1 MIKLQSAS
9 LSIENIRKDFPILDR
24 RVRDNKP
31 LVYLDNASTTQK
43 PKQVIDTIT
52 NYYNNYN
59 ANIHRSV
66 YSIAEEATEAYE
78 KTRDKVA
85 KFINAPKREEI
96 IFVRGTTEGI
106 NLVAYAWGRKNIK
119 EGDIIVT
126 TEYEHHSNIVPWQLL
141 VKEKGAKLEYIGVD
155 DDGELILDQLDKYL
169 ATGKVKL
176 VTFSLMS
183 NVLGTISDYEKII
196 SKCKQAGVKILVD
209 AAQAVPHMRVDL
221 EKLGCDFFAFSG
233 HKMLG
238 PTGVG
243 VLWVRKEVLETMDP
257 FHGGGDMI
265 REVHKYETTWN
276 DLPYKFEAG
285 TPNIADVIGFGA
297 ALDYLSNLGME
308 NVRNHEIELTKY
320 ALEKMLQ
327 IKGIVIYGTKD
338 ISKRGGVISFNFHDV
353 HPHDVATIVDREGIA
368 IRSGHHCAQVLMER
382 LDVAATNRASFYI
395 YNTKDDV
402 DKLIQSLAKVSELF
416 KL

>member
-1 MIKLQSAS
+1 
-9 LSIENIRKDFPILDR
+9 
-24 RVRDNKP
+24 VRDNKP

-43 PKQVIDTIT
+43 PNQVIDTIT
-52 NYYNNYN
+52 DYYKNHN
-59 ANIHRSV
+59 ANIHRAV
-66 YSIAEEATEAYE
+66 YALAEEATAAYE
-78 KTRDKVA
+78 STRDKVA
-85 KFINAPKREEI
+85 KFLNIANREEI
-96 IFVRGTTEGI
+96 IFVRGTTEAI
-106 NLVAYAWGRKNIK
+106 NLVAYSWGRDNVK

-141 VKEKGAKLEYIGVD
+141 TQEKKAKLEYIGIN
-155 DDGELILDQLDKYL
+155 DDGELILDQLDTYL

-183 NVLGTISDYEKII
+183 NVLGTITDAKTVI
-196 SKCKQAGVKILVD
+196 SKCRKAGVLILID
-209 AAQAVPHMRVDL
+209 GAQAVPHLKVDIPSL
-221 EKLGCDFFAFSG
+221 DCDFFAFSA

-238 PTGVG
+238 PTGIG
-243 VLWVRKEVLETMDP
+243 VLWVRKSVLETMSP

-285 TPNIADVIGFGA
+285 TPNIADVVGFGA
-297 ALDYLSNLGME
+297 AIDYLEKIGMQTI
-308 NVRNHEIELTKY
+308 RDHEVDLTKY
-320 ALEKMLQ
+320 ALEKMSSV
-327 IKGIVIYGTKD
+327 KGITIYGTKD

-353 HPHDVATIVDREGIA
+353 HPHDVAHIIDREGVA

-382 LDVAATNRASFYI
+382 MNVAATNRASFYI
-395 YNTKDDV
+395 YNTKEDV
-402 DKLIQSLAKVSELF
+402 DQLVKSLEKVSELF

>member
-1 MIKLQSAS
+1 MQSTE
-9 LSIENIRKDFPILDR
+9 LSIENIRKDFPILKR
-24 RVRDNKP
+24 KVRDNKP

-43 PKQVIDTIT
+43 PKQVIDALT

-78 KTRDKVA
+78 KVRDKVA
-85 KFINAPKREEI
+85 KFLNISKREEI

-106 NLVAYAWGRKNIK
+106 NLVAYAWGRKHIK

-141 VKEKGAKLEYIGVD
+141 VKEKGAKLEYIEIND
-155 DDGELILDQLDKYL
+155 NGELILDQLDKYL

-176 VTFSLMS
+176 VVFSLMS
-183 NVLGTISDYEKII
+183 NVLGTISDAEKII
-196 SKCKQAGVKILVD
+196 SKCHEAGVKTLVD
-209 AAQAVPHMRVDL
+209 AAQAVPHMSVDVA
-221 EKLGCDFFAFSG
+221 KLGCDFFAFSA

-238 PTGVG
+238 PTGIG
-243 VLWVRKEVLETMDP
+243 VLWVRKSVLETMDP

-285 TPNIADVIGFGA
+285 TPNIADVIGFGSA
-297 ALDYLSNLGME
+297 IDYLSQLGME
-308 NVRNHEIELTKY
+308 TVRKHEMELTQY
-320 ALEKMLQ
+320 ALDKMSQ
-327 IKGIVIYGTKD
+327 IKGIVIYGPKD
-338 ISKRGGVISFNFHDV
+338 VSKRGGVISFNFHDV
-353 HPHDVATIVDREGIA
+353 HPHDVATIIDREGIA
-368 IRSGHHCAQVLMER
+368 IRSGHHCAQVLMEK

-395 YNTKDDV
+395 YNTKQDV
-402 DKLIQSLAKVSELF
+402 DKLIQSLEKVSELF

>member
-1 MIKLQSAS
+1 MQSTE
-9 LSIENIRKDFPILDR
+9 LSIENIRKDFPILKR
-24 RVRDNKP
+24 KVRDNKP

-43 PKQVIDTIT
+43 PKQVIDALT

-78 KTRDKVA
+78 KVRDKVA
-85 KFINAPKREEI
+85 KFLNISKREEI

-106 NLVAYAWGRKNIK
+106 NLVAYAWGRKYIK

-141 VKEKGAKLEYIGVD
+141 VKEKGAKLEYIEIND
-155 DDGELILDQLDKYL
+155 NGELILDQLDKYL

-176 VTFSLMS
+176 VVFSLMS
-183 NVLGTISDYEKII
+183 NVLGTISDAEKII
-196 SKCKQAGVKILVD
+196 SKCHEAGVKTLVD
-209 AAQAVPHMRVDL
+209 AAQAVPHMSVDVT
-221 EKLGCDFFAFSG
+221 KLGCDFFAFSA

-238 PTGVG
+238 PTGIG
-243 VLWVRKEVLETMDP
+243 VLWVRKSVLETMDP

-285 TPNIADVIGFGA
+285 TPNIADVIGFGSA
-297 ALDYLSNLGME
+297 IDYLSQLGME
-308 NVRNHEIELTKY
+308 TVRKHEMELTQY
-320 ALEKMLQ
+320 ALDKMSQ
-327 IKGIVIYGTKD
+327 IKGIVIYGPKD
-338 ISKRGGVISFNFHDV
+338 VSKRGGVISFNFHDV

-368 IRSGHHCAQVLMER
+368 IRSGHHCAQVLMEK
-382 LDVAATNRASFYI
+382 LNVAATNRASFYI
-395 YNTKDDV
+395 YNTKQDV
-402 DKLIQSLAKVSELF
+402 DKLIQSLGKVSELF

>member
-1 MIKLQSAS
+1 MQSAQYS
-9 LSIENIRKDFPILDR
+9 TEEIRKDFPILER

-43 PKQVIDTIT
+43 PNQVIDAI
-52 NYYNNYN
+52 NDYYKNYN
-59 ANIHRSV
+59 ANIHRAV
-66 YSIAEEATEAYE
+66 YALAEEATNAYE
-78 KTRDKVA
+78 ETREKVA
-85 KFINAPKREEI
+85 KFLNIKNHEEI

-106 NLVAYAWGRKNIK
+106 NLVAYAWGRSHIN

-141 VKEKGAKLEYIGVD
+141 VKERGAKLAYID
-155 DDGELILDQLDKYL
+155 IDENGELKLDQLDEHL

-183 NVLGTISDYEKII
+183 NVLGTISDAQTII
-196 SKCKQAGVKILVD
+196 SKCKEAGVLTLID
-209 AAQAVPHMRVDL
+209 GAQAVPHMHVDI

-243 VLWVRKEVLETMDP
+243 VLWVRKSVLETMNP

-265 REVHKYETTWN
+265 REVHKFETTWN

-297 ALDYLSNLGME
+297 AIDYLSKLGMDKIRE
-308 NVRNHEIELTKY
+308 HEVELTKY
-320 ALEKMLQ
+320 ALEK
-327 IKGIVIYGTKD
+327 ISAVKGITVYGTKD
-338 ISKRGGVISFNFHDV
+338 ISKRGGVISFNFADV
-353 HPHDVATIVDREGIA
+353 HPHDVAQIIDEEGIA
-368 IRSGHHCAQVLMER
+368 VRSGHHCAQVLMEK

-395 YNTKDDV
+395 YNTKEDIDV
-402 DKLIQSLAKVSELF
+402 LVKSLEKVARLF
-416 KL
+416 KLE

>member
-1 MIKLQSAS
+1 MQSTE
-9 LSIENIRKDFPILDR
+9 LSIENIRKDFPILKR
-24 RVRDNKP
+24 KVRDNKP

-43 PKQVIDTIT
+43 PKQVIDALT

-78 KTRDKVA
+78 KVRDKVA
-85 KFINAPKREEI
+85 KFLNISKREEI

-106 NLVAYAWGRKNIK
+106 NLVAYAWGRKHIK
-119 EGDIIVT
+119 EGDVIVT

-141 VKEKGAKLEYIGVD
+141 VKEKGAKLEYIEIND
-155 DDGELILDQLDKYL
+155 NGELILDQLDKYL

-176 VTFSLMS
+176 VVFSLMS
-183 NVLGTISDYEKII
+183 NVLGTISDAEKII
-196 SKCKQAGVKILVD
+196 SKCHEAGVKTLVD
-209 AAQAVPHMRVDL
+209 AAQAVPHMNVDVA
-221 EKLGCDFFAFSG
+221 KLGCDFFAFSA

-238 PTGVG
+238 PTGIG
-243 VLWVRKEVLETMDP
+243 VLWVRKSVLETMDP

-285 TPNIADVIGFGA
+285 TPNIADVIGFGSA
-297 ALDYLSNLGME
+297 IDYLSQLGME
-308 NVRNHEIELTKY
+308 TVRKHEMELTQY
-320 ALEKMLQ
+320 ALDKMSQ
-327 IKGIVIYGTKD
+327 IKGIVIYGPKD
-338 ISKRGGVISFNFHDV
+338 VSKRGGVISFNFHDV
-353 HPHDVATIVDREGIA
+353 HPHDVATIIDREGIA
-368 IRSGHHCAQVLMER
+368 IRSGHHCAQVLMEK

-395 YNTKDDV
+395 YNTKQDV
-402 DKLIQSLAKVSELF
+402 DKLIQSLEKVSELF